1 MPEETA
7 HGELWRALIGKR
19 RTVIVVSRDDLRGVR
34 RQTTVAVITRT
45 IRGIPS
51 EVLLDDRDGLSEPS
65 VVNCDVLATI
75 EKSRLKRRIGRLS
88 TSKLE
93 ELHEALAFALQL
105 T

>member
-34 RQTTVAVITRT
+34 GQTTVAVITRT

-51 EVLLDDRDGLSEPS
+51 EVPLDDRDGLSEPS
-65 VVNCDVLATI
+65 AVNCDVLETI
-75 EKSRLKRRIGRLS
+75 EKSRLERRIGRLS

>member
-1 MPEETA
+1 MVMTA
-7 HGELWRALIGKR
+7 LSIDKR
-19 RTVIVVSRDDLRGVR
+19 RPVIVVSRDDLRGVR
-34 RQTTVAVITRT
+34 GQTTVAVITRT